1 MNLSH
6 VRALVTRPQPQAQS
20 LAEAIRAADG
30 QAWVMPMLAINPLP
44 ETQAIKDCLLMLDR
58 FDLVIVTS
66 RPAARLGM
74 DLIDRYWPQ
83 LPLHLRWFA
92 IGSGTA
98 GELERFDIQVQ
109 HSSTGTDSEALLDM
123 LGAVRGQRILVIKG
137 TGGRQLLGE
146 QLTEQGAS
154 VEKIEVYQRSRPAY
168 EFSSHINA
176 VLKELESHAINV
188 ILCGSGETLNNLGYY
203 LPKPYRARYRL
214 LVPSERVTTEARSL
228 GFQQVT
234 NTCGASNDL
243 MLEALAALFEQH
255 RRR

>member
-20 LAEAIRAADG
+20 LAQAIEAADG

-44 ETQAIKDCLLMLDR
+44 ETQAIKDRLLMLDR

-66 RPAARLGM
+66 RPAARLGL

-98 GELERFDIQVQ
+98 GELERFDIQVG
-109 HSSTGTDSEALLDM
+109 HSSAGTDSEALLGM
-123 LGAVRGQRILVIKG
+123 LGDVRGQRILIIKG
-137 TGGRQLLGE
+137 TGGRPLLEEQLLD
-146 QLTEQGAS
+146 QGAS
-154 VEKIEVYQRSRPAY
+154 VERIEVYQRSRPAY
-168 EFSSHINA
+168 ELNSHSNA

-188 ILCGSGETLNNLGYY
+188 ILCGSGETMTNLGYY
-203 LPKPYRARYRL
+203 LPIPYRARYRL
-214 LVPSERVTTEARSL
+214 LVPSERVAMEARSL
-228 GFQQVT
+228 GFRQVT
-234 NTCGASNDL
+234 NTRGASNDL
-243 MLEALAALFEQH
+243 MLEALVDLFEH